1 MKKDSFFLN
10 DSRTDFIYPL
20 PGEKANA
27 FVIALKNNIRRNL
40 FSPYFLKAPLLY
52 WPKERVTQMHSVL
65 VSQIVSLIH
74 FC

>member
-40 FSPYFLKAPLLY
+40 FFPPIFLKL
-52 WPKERVTQMHSVL
+52 
-65 VSQIVSLIH
+65 H
-74 FC
+74 FYTGLKNE